1 MAGSE
6 SKVAIVTGAGSG
18 IGRSTARLLAA
29 RGYTVAIV
37 GRTLAKLGRVE
48 TANMRPC
55 QCDVTDPGQVERTV
69 GAIVAELG
77 RIDCLVNCAGQY
89 KTMPADEIT
98 PAARAALFE
107 VNVGGTVNFC
117 VAALPHL
124 RRTRGAIV
132 NVGSGL
138 GMRPRRGAALY
149 AATKAAVE
157 AFTRGL
163 AVDLGEAGVR
173 VNAVSPGFVDTEILD
188 ALPPDGRKA
197 LVAQRGTAFPLGR
210 AGRPDDVAT
219 AIAYLVSDEASW
231 VTGSV
236 LSVDG
241 GAGALGV

>member
-48 TANMRPC
+48 AANMRPY

-77 RIDCLVNCAGQY
+77 RIDYLVNCAGQY
-89 KTMPADEIT
+89 RTMPADEIT

-107 VNVGGTVNFC
+107 VNVGGTFNFC

-163 AVDLGEAGVR
+163 AVDLGEASVR

-188 ALPPDGRKA
+188 ALPPDRRKA

-210 AGRPDDVAT
+210 AGRPDDVAA
-219 AIAYLVSDEASW
+219 AIVYLVSDEASW